1 MSVQVGQTVWVPRVG
16 EVTVTKVSNNM
27 PVEGKFIDQN
37 GQVKVVDLIIYS
49 WELISIVKKIWGLIK
64 SLFKK

>member
-1 MSVQVGQTVWVPRVG
+1 MSVKVGQTVWVPRVG
-16 EVTVTKVSNNM
+16 EVTVTKVLHDR
-27 PVEGKFIDQN
+27 PIEGKFIDQN
-37 GQVKVVDLIIYS
+37 GQVIIVDLVIYS